1 MVDFFTEMVYT
12 TRIMG
17 RVCATMLHRGRIAR
31 DREIKAVRE
40 LGREDLDVL
49 RPPRPEGTIAR
60 LRDSHHQVARLF
72 AMGYKATRVAE
83 LSGYSINR
91 VMQLER
97 VPAVKELI
105 ATYRTNIVDE
115 EYTKVIRD
123 KAMLEAENDFK
134 AERQLSERLDIAD
147 EEGEPLPVRDLVSIA
162 RKKDRSTNIQVNIGD
177 FAEQLDRAKK
187 ESMRVIEATSVQS
200 SFGNNPA
207 TDPPRRSPVAQTPRR
222 KFA

>member
-1 MVDFFTEMVYT
+1 
-12 TRIMG
+12 MG
-17 RVCATMLHRGRIAR
+17 EVGCAMLHRGKIAR

-40 LGREDLDVL
+40 LDRNDLEVL

-72 AMGYKATRVAE
+72 AMGFKATRVAE

-105 ATYRTNIVDE
+105 SSYRVNIVDE

-187 ESMRVIEATSVQS
+187 ASMKVIESTPVQPKTPLP
-200 SFGNNPA
+200 NQNL
-207 TDPPRRSPVAQTPRR
+207 PPRRNEVGQAPRR
-222 KFA
+222 RLA